1 MRMLN
6 PSLAVVSLLGF
17 LTAASCTL
25 ITDVDRTKIPTDAGV
40 AQAGEPGS
48 GGTGTGGGA
57 GETGNGGTGN
67 KAGTGNGATGGTEA
81 GSGGGGGADGGMG
94 GTNAGAAGVNE
105 AGTGG
110 TTTPTEACD
119 KATGSL
125 TFGLNTFIGD
135 GETFALGDGVHSK
148 VTFTF
153 DWDDGGTP
161 ITGANVIHFSG
172 TPTTAELAVL
182 VTDAINAA
190 SGLDVTAS
198 TSAAGGGSNGNG
210 GAGGES
216 GATGATSG
224 GQGGEGTGTPPA
236 PKAEIV
242 ELVNQHAG
250 ERGNVTI
257 TEKLG
262 NPNFK
267 VSGMSGGNAVAC
279 SGDASCSSDAECDSA
294 RTCGTSH
301 LCE

>member
-25 ITDVDRTKIPTDAGV
+25 ITDVDRTKIPTDAG
-40 AQAGEPGS
+40 AHAGEPGS
-48 GGTGTGGGA
+48 GGTGGGA

-67 KAGTGNGATGGTEA
+67 KAGNGATGGTEA
-81 GSGGGGGADGGMG
+81 GSGGGGTDGGMGGTDGGTG

-105 AGTGG
+105 AGSGG
-110 TTTPTEACD
+110 TTPTETCN
-119 KATGSL
+119 KATGSITVGVGTL
-125 TFGLNTFIGD
+125 IGD
-135 GETFALGDGVHSK
+135 GDTFTLGDGINGK
-148 VTFTF
+148 LTFTF

-161 ITGANVIHFSG
+161 ITGDNVIHFSG
-172 TPTTAELAVL
+172 QPTEAALAVL
-182 VTDAINAA
+182 IRDAINDADD
-190 SGLDVTAS
+190 LDVTA
-198 TSAAGGGSNGNG
+198 TTTAGGGSNGNG

-216 GATGATSG
+216 GASSSG
-224 GQGGEGTGTPPA
+224 GQGGEAGAAVPSGPV
-236 PKAEIV
+236 AEV
-242 ELVNQHAG
+242 VQLVNDHAG
-250 ERGNVTI
+250 ARGNVTI

-279 SGDASCSSDAECDSA
+279 SMDASCSSDAECDSD
-294 RTCGTSH
+294 RTCGSGH